1 MRGQVQ
7 RQQAMFVAFN
17 IEERVPEDH
26 PLRAIKQWCDKVL
39 AAMSRDFNNAYGDTG
54 NLSIPPESLIKAQ
67 LLRAIYSIPSERR
80 LCEACEYNIL
90 YRWFIDWPLEEKM
103 WTPEALSMNRPR
115 FEEHDLVGKFFN
127 RVVAEG
133 IIEGLIGD
141 DRFVVDGTLIRSM
154 AGHKSIQP
162 INTDANDDDDNNDSE
177 HDSNAWS
184 SFKGKKRTNA
194 THRSVVDP
202 DARLMS
208 KGGGGAHLSHSMHV
222 LSDART
228 GLCVS
233 VAVDTADGRA
243 ERRNALAMLDR
254 VRARHK
260 MIPKKLAADANYA
273 SGEFLCEVES
283 RGITPH
289 SALPR
294 TKIKGDSAHHRARK
308 RMRCRTK
315 TSGYRESQKLRKF
328 IEPVIGWCKLIGGLG
343 RTRFIGHERIQND
356 AMVVASAWNLL
367 RMTRLT
373 GGP

>member
-7 RQQAMFVAFN
+7 RQQAMFVAFD
-17 IEERVPEDH
+17 IEQRIPEDH
-26 PLRAIKQWCDKVL
+26 PLRPIKRWCDRVL
-39 AAMSRDFNNAYGDTG
+39 AQMSRDFNRAYGDTG
-54 NLSIPPESLIKAQ
+54 NVSIPPESMIKAL
-67 LLRAIYSIPSERR
+67 LLRALYSIPSERR
-80 LCEACEYNIL
+80 LCEACEYNFL
-90 YRWFIDWPLEEKM
+90 YRWFIDWPLEETM
-103 WTPEALSMNRPR
+103 WTPEAFTMNRDR
-115 FEEHDLVGKFFN
+115 FEKHNLVGKFFN

-162 INTDANDDDDNNDSE
+162 VDTDQNDGDDK
-177 HDSNAWS
+177 HDANAWS
-184 SFKGKKRTNA
+184 SFKGKKRSNA

-208 KGGGGAHLSHSMHV
+208 KGGAAHLSHSMHV
-222 LSDART
+222 LTDAKT

-254 VRARHK
+254 VRARHR
-260 MIPKKLAADANYA
+260 ITPKKLAADANYA
-273 SGEFLCEVES
+273 SGEFLREVES

-294 TKIKGDSAHHRARK
+294 KMIMGDSEAHRARK
-308 RMRCRTK
+308 RMRRRMK
-315 TSGYRESQKLRKF
+315 TSGYRESQRLRKF
-328 IEPVIGWCKLIGGLG
+328 IEPVIGWCKLVGGLG

-356 AMVVASAWNLL
+356 AMLVASAWNLL
-367 RMTRLT
+367 RMTKLT
-373 GGP
+373 GAP